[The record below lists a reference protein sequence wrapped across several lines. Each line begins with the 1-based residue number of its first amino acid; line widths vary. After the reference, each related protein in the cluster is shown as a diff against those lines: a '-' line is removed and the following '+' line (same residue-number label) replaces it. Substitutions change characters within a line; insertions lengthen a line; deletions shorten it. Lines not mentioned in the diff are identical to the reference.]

1 MQSDAGVS
9 PSVWSASAQI
19 PDRPPLR
26 QDASAEICIVGGGI
40 AGLSAAYYL
49 AREGK
54 SLVLVDDGPLG
65 GGATSRTTAH
75 LTNAF
80 DDRYYQVA
88 RLHGADVARLV
99 AQSHTAA
106 IDAIDN
112 IVREERIDCDFERL
126 PGYLFMSPGGDADEL
141 HRELEAVRDAGIKA
155 VEFVPRLPLSFSD
168 FGPALCFPRQG
179 QFHPL
184 RYIAGLAAAV
194 ERYGGKIYTHT
205 HARRIEGGERA
216 HVETDDGFVIAADA
230 VIVATNTPVNDQVTM
245 HTKQAPYRT
254 YVVGA
259 RLPVGAVPSMLLW
272 DTLHPYHYVRVQR
285 NIDGRDV
292 LIVGGEDHKTGQAD
306 DFDRRYAHLQE
317 WTRTRFPMIEGFD
330 YHWSGQVMEPVD
342 YLGFIGRN
350 PGHEENVYIVTGD
363 SGNGMTHGTIAGL
376 LLRDL
381 LLRRE
386 NPWASVYDPA
396 RISFGAA
403 GDFARENLNV
413 AVQFADYA
421 TAGELQSIDDVLPG
435 QGAVIRNG
443 WKKIAVYR
451 DDSGVPHCHS
461 AVCTHLRCIVHWNS
475 AEQSWDCPCHG
486 SRFDKFD
493 GHPINGPALHGL
505 APIEDLRES

>member
-9 PSVWSASAQI
+9 PSLWSATTQI
-19 PDRPPLR
+19 PPR
-26 QDASAEICIVGGGI
+26 SALAEDIVTKICVVGGGI
-40 AGLSAAYYL
+40 AGLSVAYFL
-49 AREGK
+49 AREGHA
-54 SLVLVDDGPLG
+54 LVLVDDGSLG

-80 DDRYYQVA
+80 DDRYYEVA
-88 RLHGADVARLV
+88 RLHSADTARLV

-106 IDAIDN
+106 IDAIES

-126 PGYLFMSPGGDADEL
+126 HGYLITPPGGDVDEL
-141 HRELEAVRDAGIKA
+141 HRELEAVRDAGIKG
-155 VEFVPRLPLSFSD
+155 VEFVPRLPLSAYD
-168 FGPALCFPRQG
+168 FGPALCFPRQA

-205 HARRIEGGERA
+205 HAKHIEGGERA
-216 HVETDDGFVIAADA
+216 HIETDQGFVIAADA
-230 VIVATNTPVNDQVTM
+230 VIVATNTPVNDQVAM

-259 RLPVGAVPSMLLW
+259 RLPLGALPAMLLW
-272 DTLHPYHYVRVQR
+272 DTLENYHYVRVQR
-285 NIDGRDV
+285 NVNGRDV

-306 DFDRRYAHLQE
+306 DFERRYAHLQD
-317 WTRTRFPMIEGFD
+317 WTRERFPMIEGFD

-342 YLGFIGRN
+342 YLGYIGRN
-350 PGHEENVYIVTGD
+350 PGHDDNVYIVTGD
-363 SGNGMTHGTIAGL
+363 SGNGMTNGTIAGL

-381 LLRRE
+381 LMDRP
-386 NPWASVYDPA
+386 NPWAKIYDPA
-396 RISFGAA
+396 RISLGAA
-403 GDFARENLNV
+403 SGFARENLNV

-421 TAGELQSIDDVLPG
+421 TAGELASIDDVLPG
-435 QGAVIRNG
+435 QGAIIRKG

-451 DDSGVPHCHS
+451 DDTGVAHCHS

-486 SRFDKFD
+486 SRFDKLD
-493 GHPINGPALHGL
+493 GHPINGPALQGL
-505 APIEDLRES
+505 GPVES